1 MLGPT
6 VRDAIIDP
14 FCGSGHFLTSSLDLV
29 RREGGHSEKHFHEFA
44 FTRLHGVEK
53 SERMVRV
60 AMTDMRLHGD
70 GHSNIRCTDALLPFD
85 TYSDLHRETFD
96 IVATNPPFGVD
107 LPQEALSDL
116 GRFDVVASQR
126 QGATISLEVLAVN
139 RCLDLLRPGGRMAI
153 VLPDGI
159 LSNRNTT
166 YVREWIE
173 KQAKIRAIVSLPVE
187 TFTPFGANIKT
198 SVIFL
203 RKLNPGEEPADYKVF
218 LAEVRSVGHDA
229 SGRPIECDDFDELA
243 DQFSHFIK
251 LEEW

>member
-1 MLGPT
+1 
-6 VRDAIIDP
+6 
-14 FCGSGHFLTSSLDLV
+14 
-29 RREGGHSEKHFHEFA
+29 
-44 FTRLHGVEK
+44 
-53 SERMVRV
+53 MVRV